1 MKTIALMPM
10 KGVSERVPNKNMR
23 LFNGKPLCS
32 YMLDLLCSSNSIDL
46 VVVNTDSEEIE
57 TFIGRQYPAV
67 RVLKRPDD
75 LLGHDVSMN
84 KIIEHDLSIVTGDI
98 IIQTH
103 STNPLLRQATLESA
117 IQRFRTLGSA
127 YDSLFSVTKYQT
139 RFFSDSGTPINHNPE
154 VLIKTQDLPC
164 VYEENSCFYLFTPES
179 FRKKSRRIGIKPFM
193 MAIDPFEAV
202 DIDVEAE
209 FILAEKLHKIL

>member
-1 MKTIALMPM
+1 M
-10 KGVSERVPNKNMR
+10 
-23 LFNGKPLCS
+23 
-32 YMLDLLCSSNSIDL
+32 
-46 VVVNTDSEEIE
+46 
-57 TFIGRQYPAV
+57 
-67 RVLKRPDD
+67 
-75 LLGHDVSMN
+75 
-84 KIIEHDLSIVTGDI
+84 
-98 IIQTH
+98 
-103 STNPLLRQATLESA
+103 LRQATLESA

-154 VLIKTQDLPC
+154 VLIKTQDLPY